1 MKCFPSCKVGHINN
15 PFRTYIIA
23 RSFVN
28 LMNENRNWQ
37 SGPSGGPGG
46 SNHNE
51 NSSNSPY
58 YNQPTYDP
66 FRKEIFAA
74 LALLFG
80 SLSLLASCTGV
91 FSVIFGSLGILFSA
105 LAFRSRKKKS
115 SLAVMGVIMSCVG
128 IITGVLY
135 IVVAVP
141 MAMKDPL
148 YQQQMNYITEQ
159 LTGESFTEF
168 MENTYGIQIE

>member
-1 MKCFPSCKVGHINN
+1 MVIFLYYHHKWFPSCKVVHINN

-28 LMNENRNWQ
+28 LMNEN
-37 SGPSGGPGG
+37 
-46 SNHNE
+46 
-51 NSSNSPY
+51 SSNSPY
-58 YNQPTYDP
+58 FNQPTYDP

-74 LALLFG
+74 MALLFG

-105 LAFRSRKKKS
+105 LAFRRRKKKS

-135 IVVAVP
+135 IAVAVP